1 MSLLSKPCASCGG
14 PKDGIKG
21 AKFCL
26 DCREKGPLCD
36 KHKIRKKAV
45 ASRKGSWYCTACDN
59 ETQKARY
66 ANNQAT
72 IREKRNA
79 ARYGLTVEQ
88 YRELIKKTNG
98 KCSVCGDKHSGMH
111 VDHEH
116 RSGKVRGLLCKHC
129 NLAIG
134 HAKDSPARLR
144 ALASYL
150 EKG

>member
-1 MSLLSKPCASCGG
+1 MSLLSKPCYSCGG

-26 DCREKGPLCD
+26 KCRVEGPLCSI
-36 KHKIRKKAV
+36 HNIRKKKV
-45 ASRKGSWYCTACDN
+45 ASKNGSWYCTSCDN
-59 ETQKARY
+59 EHQKARY
-66 ANNQAT
+66 AANQPS

-88 YRELIKKTNG
+88 YRELLAKTDG

-111 VDHEH
+111 VDHSH
-116 RSGKVRGLLCKHC
+116 RTGKVRGLLCKHC

-144 ALASYL
+144 ALAKYL
-150 EKG
+150 EG